1 MNGMVDAKLLESL
14 QQSTCFGIAYDL
26 NTPECKQCD
35 VQLQCRRKTEGV
47 DIPTPSG
54 KEVLKS
60 LSRTGE
66 EPKKAAES
74 SKPKVKS
81 PEPTKAAEDKKP
93 KAEKATSPE
102 PKVKKPP
109 KPKAEANP
117 NMPNFKEMSWDA
129 LVEQATKFGITPK
142 DYKSEAINRMRLIM
156 ELKKHY

>member
-1 MNGMVDAKLLESL
+1 MVDAKLLESL
-14 QQSTCFGIAYDL
+14 QQSTCFGIAHDL

-54 KEVLKS
+54 KEVIKS
-60 LSRTGE
+60 VSRNGE
-66 EPKKAAES
+66 EPKKAAPKKES
-74 SKPKVKS
+74 SPAKAAPEPKVVEKKS
-81 PEPTKAAEDKKP
+81 VSEA
-93 KAEKATSPE
+93 SSE

-109 KPKAEANP
+109 KPKAEVNP
-117 NMPNFKEMSWDA
+117 NMPNFKEMSWEA
-129 LVEQATKFGITPK
+129 LVELATKFGVTPK